1 MKKLAMTILAVAATL
16 TASATDLKDLKIYIN
31 PGHGGH
37 DSDDRNVAVPPFSSG
52 DPEGYWE
59 SNSNLS
65 KGLQMRDMLESFG
78 AGTKMS
84 RVTNTT
90 DDDRG
95 LTEIDTEANGYAP
108 DFFFSIHSNATGTAN
123 RVNQPLML
131 YRGFNNDPVWP
142 EAKVMS
148 EILNYQLLEN
158 RVTSWSSENIWLA
171 GDYDFYDWGVGVG
184 LGVLRTLAVP
194 GMLSE
199 GSYHDYIPETYRL
212 LNDDYCWLEAY
223 HFVKS
228 IMQYFKTSESFSTGT
243 VAGRVLDDRM
253 IRTEAIYNNIFYGKD
268 QAKPVCG
275 ATVELLD
282 ASGNVVESTTTDQY
296 FNGVFMFKTV
306 APGNYTLRVSH
317 SDYRPFQSDVTVAA
331 NTVTYFNP
339 EVSRIRNTA
348 PQVEEYS
355 PIYADG
361 DQPIA
366 CNIPVRIKF
375 NWDMDVTSTEKAFS
389 ITPAVEGTL
398 SWEDSQYVLVF
409 TPKKVYDTN
418 TVYTVKIDKS
428 AMHPEGMT
436 MTDDFSFS
444 FKTADYNEYQIIEA
458 YPAKGSRVHYASP
471 LLEFRFA
478 SHPNTSFIQDEIT
491 ITDEAGK
498 PLSYSARTKKTSTI
512 NDEFGFFQM
521 KLSNNLEPGK
531 TYKVNVADNVR
542 DYYNIPIANGYS
554 YEFTA
559 VDASTEG
566 APFTLVEALDA
577 TSLLAK
583 DEAAT
588 RNAKSTAVARNT
600 STKLEGTSSYKLD
613 YTFSGATEGN
623 AAFKFATAPAT
634 TYSTAKSINLKVYGD
649 MSANTLRARFT
660 NGSDT
665 RLVDLCKLDFI
676 GWQDVAVPLTEGLGE
691 GEYTLD
697 AFEIAQCDKVYS
709 KKGTVYLDKIQ
720 IGTAAD
726 GGVRNV
732 ESASVRVYP
741 NPASELLIANADKT
755 IIGIELISLDGKK
768 VAAAKGNVLN
778 VSEVAS
784 GIYIAKIFTANGF
797 GTKRIAVRH

>member
-16 TASATDLKDLKIYIN
+16 AASATDLKDLKIYIN
-31 PGHGGH
+31 PGHGGY
-37 DSDDRNVAVPPFSSG
+37 DSDDRNVAVPPFAGG

-59 SNSNLS
+59 SKSNLS

-84 RVTNTT
+84 RITNTT
-90 DDDRG
+90 DDDRI
-95 LTEIDTEANGYAP
+95 LSEIDEEANGYAP
-108 DFFFSIHSNATGTAN
+108 DFFFSIHSNATGSAN

-142 EAKVMS
+142 QAKTMS

-171 GDYDFYDWGVGVG
+171 GDYDFYNWGVGVG
-184 LGVLRTLAVP
+184 LGVLRTLAIP

-212 LNDDYCWLEAY
+212 LNNDYCWLEAY

-228 IMQYFKTSESFSTGT
+228 VMQYFNTSESFSTGT
-243 VAGRVLDDRM
+243 VAGRVLDNRL
-253 IRTEAIYNNIFYGKD
+253 IRTEAIYNKIFYGKD

-275 ATVELLD
+275 ATIDLLD
-282 ASGNVVESTTTDQY
+282 ASGNVVESKTTDEY
-296 FNGVFMFKTV
+296 FNGVFIFKTV

-317 SDYRPFQSDVTVAA
+317 SDYRAYQTDITVAA
-331 NTVTYFNP
+331 NTVTYINP
-339 EVSRIRNTA
+339 EVTRIRNTA

-355 PIYADG
+355 PVYAEG
-361 DQPIA
+361 DEPVSCVTPI
-366 CNIPVRIKF
+366 RIKF
-375 NWDMDVTSTEKAFS
+375 NWDMDVASTEKAFS

-409 TPKKVYDTN
+409 TPKKVYDIN

-428 AMHPEGMT
+428 AMHPEGMS

-444 FKTADYNEYQIIEA
+444 FTTADYNEFIILEG
-458 YPAKGSRVHYASP
+458 YPSNGSRVHYASAY
-471 LLEFRFA
+471 LEFRFD
-478 SHPNTSFIQDEIT
+478 SHPNTTFIQNEIT
-491 ITDEAGK
+491 ITDESGNT
-498 PLSYSARTKKTSTI
+498 LSYSPRTKKTSTL
-512 NDEFGFFQM
+512 NDEFGYFQM
-521 KLSNNLEPGK
+521 KLSNDLEPGK
-531 TYKVNVADNVR
+531 TYRVNVADNVR
-542 DYYNIPIANGYS
+542 DYYDIPIANGYS
-554 YEFTA
+554 YQFTA

-566 APFTLVEALDA
+566 APFTLVESLDA
-577 TSLLAK
+577 TSLLEK
-583 DEAAT
+583 DADAT
-588 RNAKSTAVARNT
+588 RNATSTAVARNT

-613 YTFSGATEGN
+613 YTFSGATDGN
-623 AAFKFATAPAT
+623 AAFRFTTAPAT

-649 MSANTLRARFT
+649 MSANALRARFT

-665 RLVDLCKLDFI
+665 RLVDICALNFI
-676 GWQDVAVPLTEGLGE
+676 GWRDIAVPLTDGLGE

-697 AFEIAQCDKVYS
+697 GFEIAQCDKVFS
-709 KKGTVYLDKIQ
+709 KKGTVYIDKIQ

-726 GGVRNV
+726 GGIENI
-732 ESASVRVYP
+732 ESASVRVHP

-755 IIGIELISLDGKK
+755 ILGIELISLDGKK
-768 VAAAKGNVLN
+768 VAAANGNVLN

-784 GIYIAKIFTANGF
+784 GIYVAKIFTANGY
-797 GTKRIAVRH
+797 GTKRVAIRH

>member
-16 TASATDLKDLKIYIN
+16 AASATDLKDLKIYIN

-52 DPEGYWE
+52 DPEGFWE

-90 DDDRG
+90 EDDRG

-108 DFFFSIHSNATGTAN
+108 DFFFSIHSNATGSAN

-148 EILNYQLLEN
+148 EILNKQLLEN

-171 GDYDFYDWGVGVG
+171 GDYDFYNWGVGVG

-228 IMQYFKTSESFSTGT
+228 VMQYFNTSESFATGT
-243 VAGRVLDDRM
+243 VAGRVLDNRL

-282 ASGNVVESTTTDQY
+282 ASGNVVESKTTDEY
-296 FNGVFMFKTV
+296 FNGVFIFKSVT
-306 APGNYTLRVSH
+306 PGNYTLRVSH
-317 SDYRPFQSDVTVAA
+317 SDYRAYQTDVTVAA
-331 NTVTYFNP
+331 NTVTYINP
-339 EVSRIRNTA
+339 EVTRIRNTA

-355 PIYADG
+355 PVYAEG
-361 DQPIA
+361 DEPVSCVTPI
-366 CNIPVRIKF
+366 RIKF
-375 NWDMDVTSTEKAFS
+375 NWDMDVASTEKAFS
-389 ITPAVEGTL
+389 ITPAVEGTI

-409 TPKKVYDTN
+409 TPKRVYDIN

-428 AMHPEGMT
+428 AMHPEGMS

-444 FKTADYNEYQIIEA
+444 FTTADDNEFIILEG
-458 YPAKGSRVHYASP
+458 YPSNDARVHYASP
-471 LLEFRFA
+471 YLEFRFD
-478 SHPNTSFIQDEIT
+478 SHPNTSFIQEEIT
-491 ITDEAGK
+491 ITDEAGN
-498 PLSYSARTKKTSTI
+498 PLSYSARTKKTSTL
-512 NDEFGFFQM
+512 NDEFGYFQM
-521 KLSNNLEPGK
+521 KLSSNLEPGK

-542 DYYNIPIANGYS
+542 DYNNIPIAKGYS
-554 YEFTA
+554 YKFTA

-566 APFTLVEALDA
+566 APFTLVESLDA
-577 TSLLAK
+577 TSLLEK
-583 DEAAT
+583 DADAT
-588 RNAKSTAVARNT
+588 RNATSTAVARNT

-613 YTFSGATEGN
+613 YTFSGASDGN
-623 AAFKFATAPAT
+623 AAFRFKTAPAT

-649 MSANTLRARFT
+649 MSANALRARFV
-660 NGSDT
+660 NGADT
-665 RLVDLCKLDFI
+665 RLVDICALNFI
-676 GWQDVAVPLTEGLGE
+676 GWRDIAVPLTDGLGE

-697 AFEIAQCDKVYS
+697 GFEIAQCDKVFS

-726 GGVRNV
+726 GGIENI
-732 ESASVRVYP
+732 ESASVRVHP

-755 IIGIELISLDGKK
+755 ILGIELISLDGKK
-768 VAAAKGNVLN
+768 VAAANGNVLN

-784 GIYIAKIFTANGF
+784 GIYVAKIYTANGF
-797 GTKRIAVRH
+797 GTKRVAIRH

>member
-1 MKKLAMTILAVAATL
+1 MTILAVAATL
-16 TASATDLKDLKIYIN
+16 AASATDLKDLKIYIN

-52 DPEGYWE
+52 DPEGFWE

-90 DDDRG
+90 EDDRG

-108 DFFFSIHSNATGTAN
+108 DFFFSIHSNATGSAN

-142 EAKVMS
+142 QAKTMS

-171 GDYDFYDWGVGVG
+171 GDYDFYNWGVGVG

-228 IMQYFKTSESFSTGT
+228 VMQYFNTSESFATGT
-243 VAGRVLDDRM
+243 VAGRVLDNRL

-282 ASGNVVESTTTDQY
+282 ASGNVVESKTTDEY
-296 FNGVFMFKTV
+296 FNGVFIFKSV

-317 SDYRPFQSDVTVAA
+317 SDYRAYQTDVTVAA
-331 NTVTYFNP
+331 NTVTYINP
-339 EVSRIRNTA
+339 EVTRIRNTS

-355 PIYADG
+355 PVYAEG
-361 DQPIA
+361 DEPVSCVTPI
-366 CNIPVRIKF
+366 RIKF
-375 NWDMDVTSTEKAFS
+375 NWDMDVASTEKAFS
-389 ITPAVEGTL
+389 ITPAVEGTI

-409 TPKKVYDTN
+409 TPKRVYDIN

-428 AMHPEGMT
+428 AKHPEGMS

-444 FKTADYNEYQIIEA
+444 FTTADDNEFIILEG
-458 YPAKGSRVHYASP
+458 YPSNDARVHYASP
-471 LLEFRFA
+471 YLEFRFD
-478 SHPNTSFIQDEIT
+478 SHPNTSFIQEEIT
-491 ITDEAGK
+491 ITDEAGN
-498 PLSYSARTKKTSTI
+498 PLSYSARTKKTSTL
-512 NDEFGFFQM
+512 NDEFGYFQM
-521 KLSNNLEPGK
+521 KLSSNLEPGK

-542 DYYNIPIANGYS
+542 DYNNIPIAKGYS
-554 YEFTA
+554 YKFTA

-566 APFTLVEALDA
+566 APFTLVESLDA
-577 TSLLAK
+577 TSLLEK
-583 DEAAT
+583 DADAT
-588 RNAKSTAVARNT
+588 RNATSTAVARNT

-613 YTFSGATEGN
+613 YTFSGASDGN
-623 AAFKFATAPAT
+623 AAFRFK
-634 TYSTAKSINLKVYGD
+634 TAKSINLKVYGD
-649 MSANTLRARFT
+649 MSANALRARFV
-660 NGSDT
+660 NGADT
-665 RLVDLCKLDFI
+665 RLVDICALNFI
-676 GWQDVAVPLTEGLGE
+676 GWRDIAVPLTDGLGE

-697 AFEIAQCDKVYS
+697 GFEIAQCDKVFS

-726 GGVRNV
+726 GGIENI
-732 ESASVRVYP
+732 ESASVRVHP

-755 IIGIELISLDGKK
+755 ILGIELISLDGKK
-768 VAAAKGNVLN
+768 VAAANGNVLN

-784 GIYIAKIFTANGF
+784 GIYVAKIYTANGF
-797 GTKRIAVRH
+797 GTKRVAIRH

>member
-16 TASATDLKDLKIYIN
+16 AASATDLKDLKIYIN

-52 DPEGYWE
+52 DPEGFWE

-90 DDDRG
+90 EDDRG

-108 DFFFSIHSNATGTAN
+108 DFFFSIHSNATGSAN

-142 EAKVMS
+142 QAKTMS

-171 GDYDFYDWGVGVG
+171 GDYDFYNWGVGVG

-228 IMQYFKTSESFSTGT
+228 VMQYFNTSESFATGT
-243 VAGRVLDDRM
+243 VAGRVLDNRL

-282 ASGNVVESTTTDQY
+282 ASGNVVESKTTDEY
-296 FNGVFMFKTV
+296 FNGVFIFKSVT
-306 APGNYTLRVSH
+306 PGNYALRVSH
-317 SDYRPFQSDVTVAA
+317 SDYRAYQTDVTVAA
-331 NTVTYFNP
+331 NTVTYINP
-339 EVSRIRNTA
+339 EVTRIRNTA

-355 PIYADG
+355 PVYAEG
-361 DQPIA
+361 DEPVSCVTPI
-366 CNIPVRIKF
+366 RIKF
-375 NWDMDVTSTEKAFS
+375 NWDMDVASTEKAFS
-389 ITPAVEGTL
+389 ITPAVEGTI

-409 TPKKVYDTN
+409 TPKRVYDIN

-428 AMHPEGMT
+428 AKHPEGMS

-444 FKTADYNEYQIIEA
+444 FTTADDNEFIILEG
-458 YPAKGSRVHYASP
+458 YPSNDARVHYASP
-471 LLEFRFA
+471 YLEFRFD
-478 SHPNTSFIQDEIT
+478 SHPNTSFIQEEIT
-491 ITDEAGK
+491 ITDEAGTVL
-498 PLSYSARTKKTSTI
+498 PYSARTKKTSTL
-512 NDEFGFFQM
+512 NDEFGYFQM
-521 KLSNNLEPGK
+521 KLSSNLEPGK

-542 DYYNIPIANGYS
+542 DYNNIPIAKGYS
-554 YEFTA
+554 YKFTA

-566 APFTLVEALDA
+566 APFTLVESLDA
-577 TSLLAK
+577 TSLLEK
-583 DEAAT
+583 DADAT
-588 RNAKSTAVARNT
+588 RNATSTAVARNT

-613 YTFSGATEGN
+613 YTFSGASDGN
-623 AAFKFATAPAT
+623 AAFRFKTAPTT

-649 MSANTLRARFT
+649 MSANALRARFV
-660 NGSDT
+660 NGADT
-665 RLVDLCKLDFI
+665 RLVDICALNFI
-676 GWQDVAVPLTEGLGE
+676 GWRDIAVPLTDGLGE

-697 AFEIAQCDKVYS
+697 GFEIAQCDKVFS

-726 GGVRNV
+726 GGIENI
-732 ESASVRVYP
+732 ESASVRVHP

-755 IIGIELISLDGKK
+755 ILGIELISLDGKK
-768 VAAAKGNVLN
+768 VAAANGNVLN

-784 GIYIAKIFTANGF
+784 GIYVAKIYTANGF
-797 GTKRIAVRH
+797 GTKRVAIRH

>member
-418 TVYTVKIDKS
+418 TVYTVKID
-428 AMHPEGMT
+428 
-436 MTDDFSFS
+436 
-444 FKTADYNEYQIIEA
+444 
-458 YPAKGSRVHYASP
+458 
-471 LLEFRFA
+471 
-478 SHPNTSFIQDEIT
+478 
-491 ITDEAGK
+491 
-498 PLSYSARTKKTSTI
+498 
-512 NDEFGFFQM
+512 
-521 KLSNNLEPGK
+521 
-531 TYKVNVADNVR
+531 
-542 DYYNIPIANGYS
+542 
-554 YEFTA
+554 
-559 VDASTEG
+559 
-566 APFTLVEALDA
+566 
-577 TSLLAK
+577 
-583 DEAAT
+583 
-588 RNAKSTAVARNT
+588 
-600 STKLEGTSSYKLD
+600 
-613 YTFSGATEGN
+613 
-623 AAFKFATAPAT
+623 
-634 TYSTAKSINLKVYGD
+634 
-649 MSANTLRARFT
+649 
-660 NGSDT
+660 
-665 RLVDLCKLDFI
+665 
-676 GWQDVAVPLTEGLGE
+676 
-691 GEYTLD
+691 
-697 AFEIAQCDKVYS
+697 
-709 KKGTVYLDKIQ
+709 
-720 IGTAAD
+720 
-726 GGVRNV
+726 
-732 ESASVRVYP
+732 
-741 NPASELLIANADKT
+741 
-755 IIGIELISLDGKK
+755 
-768 VAAAKGNVLN
+768 
-778 VSEVAS
+778 
-784 GIYIAKIFTANGF
+784 
-797 GTKRIAVRH
+797 